1 MDLLEHQGKQLF
13 ARHGIAVPRGNVAT
27 SVDDAVNVSDALGY
41 PSVVKAQAQIGGR
54 GKLGGIKLA
63 GSRVQARTHSEAILA
78 MEIRGLRVQEVWV
91 EEASQIEAEY
101 YASVVDPVLT
111 DGNFDMSPRG
121 GPRKGGDP

>member
-1 MDLLEHQGKQLF
+1 VDLLEHQGKQLF

-78 MEIRGLRVQEVWV
+78 MEIRGLRVQEVMGGGGF
-91 EEASQIEAEY
+91 A
-101 YASVVDPVLT
+101 DRGRVLRLGRRPGP
-111 DGNFDMSPRG
+111 DGRQFRYVTPRRPTKRG
-121 GPRKGGDP
+121 